1 MKKSA
6 VEKLDEL
13 FENEKIIQD
22 NLETVMGERFGRYSK
37 YIIQD
42 RAIPDVR
49 DGLKPVQRRILFAMY
64 KLGMFSDKPYKKSA
78 RIVGEVIGKY
88 HPHGDTSVYDAMVRL
103 SQDFKMGVPLI
114 DMHGNNGSIDGDPAA
129 AMRYTEARLSPYAMH
144 LLGEIDKKTVQFIP
158 NFDDCEY
165 EPVVLPA
172 KFPNLLVNG
181 STGISAGYAT
191 DIPPHNYHEIIDLAI
206 AKVKNPF
213 ITIDEIMQIVK
224 GPDFPTGGII
234 EGIDEIKK
242 AFETGKGKIYIK
254 SKTEIEENL
263 IIITEIPY
271 EVNKAQ
277 LVRKI
282 DEIRIS
288 KKIDGIVEVRD
299 ESDKDGLRIV
309 VETKKQS
316 NPEVILT
323 YLFKNTDL
331 AVNYSYNMVA
341 ISNKTPK
348 LMGISEIIDAYVLH
362 SKEITRNR
370 ANFEY
375 DQANKRLHIV
385 QGIIK
390 LISVLDEAIEIIKSS
405 KNKADAK
412 QNLANKYGFTDI
424 QTEAIVTLQL
434 YRLTNTDILEMRQE
448 EESLNKK
455 ITKLEKILKNEKEL
469 EKVII
474 DELTEIK
481 EKYPYNRKTEVKEF
495 QQKIVINE
503 AELFIHEQVRVQVT
517 RDNYFKRSSLRSYQ
531 ASEGAGIKEN
541 DVTIFNEELNT
552 NDTLLLFTNKGSYI
566 NIPVYKIPETK
577 WKDLGEFIGGLFDM
591 HNQETVIK
599 CFVVKQEPKEGLHV
613 LLATR
618 DGLVKQV
625 LMSEL
630 FKSRNRKGQVMQ
642 VKNGNEVV
650 GVDLENEFDED
661 VIVSTK
667 LGFINRYSKHEVPVL
682 GTSAM
687 GVKGIALKQG
697 DQIAS
702 ISYVTNFYKD
712 EVILLTNKGAVKRV
726 NLTLVPRSH
735 RTNRGTQFLKVVKSN
750 PYYFLA
756 HFTTNVFRLKEYI
769 DICLIT
775 DKNYIKVAGIDLKQD
790 KYEHGAPYIDT
801 QVEIPYDLYFIEQ
814 NNEEIYKVYS
824 DLEKTRTKKEE
835 ETKQSSGSENLLLS
849 ELEDILTSDGQMNI
863 FDVLGE
869 EDMDD
874 ETINNKLKET
884 LF

>member
-1 MKKSA
+1 M
-6 VEKLDEL
+6 
-13 FENEKIIQD
+13 
-22 NLETVMGERFGRYSK
+22 
-37 YIIQD
+37 
-42 RAIPDVR
+42 
-49 DGLKPVQRRILFAMY
+49 
-64 KLGMFSDKPYKKSA
+64 
-78 RIVGEVIGKY
+78 
-88 HPHGDTSVYDAMVRL
+88 
-103 SQDFKMGVPLI
+103 
-114 DMHGNNGSIDGDPAA
+114 
-129 AMRYTEARLSPYAMH
+129 
-144 LLGEIDKKTVQFIP
+144 
-158 NFDDCEY
+158 
-165 EPVVLPA
+165 
-172 KFPNLLVNG
+172 
-181 STGISAGYAT
+181 
-191 DIPPHNYHEIIDLAI
+191 
-206 AKVKNPF
+206 
-213 ITIDEIMQIVK
+213 
-224 GPDFPTGGII
+224 
-234 EGIDEIKK
+234 
-242 AFETGKGKIYIK
+242 
-254 SKTEIEENL
+254 
-263 IIITEIPY
+263 
-271 EVNKAQ
+271 
-277 LVRKI
+277 
-282 DEIRIS
+282 
-288 KKIDGIVEVRD
+288 
-299 ESDKDGLRIV
+299 
-309 VETKKQS
+309 
-316 NPEVILT
+316 
-323 YLFKNTDL
+323 
-331 AVNYSYNMVA
+331 
-341 ISNKTPK
+341 
-348 LMGISEIIDAYVLH
+348 
-362 SKEITRNR
+362 
-370 ANFEY
+370 
-375 DQANKRLHIV
+375 
-385 QGIIK
+385 
-390 LISVLDEAIEIIKSS
+390 
-405 KNKADAK
+405 
-412 QNLANKYGFTDI
+412 
-424 QTEAIVTLQL
+424 
-434 YRLTNTDILEMRQE
+434 
-448 EESLNKK
+448 
-455 ITKLEKILKNEKEL
+455 
-469 EKVII
+469 
-474 DELTEIK
+474 
-481 EKYPYNRKTEVKEF
+481 
-495 QQKIVINE
+495 
-503 AELFIHEQVRVQVT
+503 T

-667 LGFINRYSKHEVPVL
+667 LGFINRYSKPEVPVL

-735 RTNRGTQFLKVVKSN
+735 RTNRGTQFLKVDKSN

-801 QVEIPYDLYFIEQ
+801 QLETPYDLYFIEQ

-849 ELEDILTSDGQMNI
+849 ELEDILSSDGQMNI

-869 EDMDD
+869 EDLDD